1 MAVTAEIKV
10 FPGKEMKALDMAEA
24 LEGAFI
30 AYQCILQG
38 CEVKPNNGKLSI
50 TSGSVIIRGRVAAIT
65 GGEID
70 EYPSVSVTSTLRLL
84 VVCDLTADTPFY
96 VRLFSQSEYEAL
108 VARRDEVADFN
119 SGNGVWFIDLGSATF
134 NPATNQITEWSPS
147 SESDVR
153 SQNRQNYLSLFTKVD
168 NNDSAIRTLIADNV
182 NEINRK
188 ASASRT
194 LLEQKINAWSTY
206 LNKRTHA
213 SSRFVQVEIKVPSFT
228 IGAGAKVGCQFPAI
242 RGTTITATGTN
253 SRTETKPAWSEFTQT
268 YTTLSDNTKIPLNVD
283 DAAVRYVAI
292 GIAQVGISNAAFQSK
307 GKNASS
313 CVVAGWG
320 LYNSD
325 YSRRG
330 VIYVRNDGAAEAIID
345 LTVALTFARRG

>member
-38 CEVKPNNGKLSI
+38 CDVSLSNGKLNV

-70 EYPSVSVTSTLRLL
+70 EYPSVSVTSTLCLL
-84 VVCDLTADTPFY
+84 IVCDLTADTPFY

-108 VARRDEVADFN
+108 AARRDAITDFN
-119 SGNGVWFIDLGSATF
+119 SGNGVWFINLGSATF
-134 NPATNQITEWSPS
+134 NPATNQITAWSPS

-153 SQNRQNYLSLFTKVD
+153 SQNRQNYLRLFSKVD
-168 NNDSAIRTLIADNV
+168 ENDSSVRTLITNNV
-182 NEINRK
+182 DEINRK
-188 ASASRT
+188 AAASQT
-194 LLEQKINAWSTY
+194 LLEQKINAWTTY

-228 IGAGAKVGCQFPAI
+228 IGAGARLGCQFPAI

-253 SRTETKPAWSEFTQT
+253 SRTEARPAWSEFTQT
-268 YTTLSDNTKIPLNVD
+268 YTTLSDNTKVPLNVD

-292 GIAQVGISNAAFQSK
+292 GIAQVGIANAAYQSK
-307 GKNASS
+307 GKNANS

-320 LYNSD
+320 LYGSD
-325 YSRRG
+325 YNRRG
-330 VIYVRNDGAAEAIID
+330 VVYVRNVGSAEAIID
-345 LTVALTFARRG
+345 LTVALTFVRRG